1 MKIDPL
7 PRHRERERERG
18 NNGDDDSSSSTSKL
32 EAVLGSWRDLA
43 IHPYTSKALERENL
57 VTTTMIIIPIAM
69 SSGIIRKIYI

>member
-1 MKIDPL
+1 
-7 PRHRERERERG
+7 
-18 NNGDDDSSSSTSKL
+18 L

-69 SSGIIRKIYI
+69 SSGMIRTIYI